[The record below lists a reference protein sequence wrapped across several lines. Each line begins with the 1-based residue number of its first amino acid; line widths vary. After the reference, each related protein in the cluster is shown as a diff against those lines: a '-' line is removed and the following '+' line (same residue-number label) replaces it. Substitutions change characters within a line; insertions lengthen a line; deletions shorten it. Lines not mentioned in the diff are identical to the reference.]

1 MSRKKHTR
9 GFFLIEVIVAATII
23 TVVLIYVLGSI
34 QKSVEV
40 SQRALEKTQASYL
53 LEEGA
58 EAIKGIRDN
67 AWSNVANLTVGAT
80 YYLSWNG
87 SAWTTTTTPETINT
101 FTRSFTVSA
110 VSRDAT
116 TSDIVSS
123 GGVSDIG
130 TKLVTVKTSWTPPS
144 GTRSETLSFYISNI
158 RS

>member
-1 MSRKKHTR
+1 MSRQVHTR
-9 GFFLIEVIVAATII
+9 GFFLIEVIIAATII

-34 QKSVEV
+34 QRSVEV

-67 AWSNVANLTVGAT
+67 AWSNVSNLVDGTT
-80 YYLSWNG
+80 YYLSWSG
-87 SAWTTTTTPETINT
+87 SAWTTTSTAQTIGT

-116 TSDIVSS
+116 TSDIVST

-130 TKLVTVKTSWTPPS
+130 TKLVTVTTTWFPPS